1 MLCLMQLIPNE
12 MVRCTPDRGS
22 VHSGSTLELELTL
35 SCMEPQVIST
45 FLTVEVRGGK
55 AVKLPVKG
63 EAVLPAV
70 DVLEQTLEFPAE
82 VYTGVV
88 ARIPLTVI
96 NTTPVTAG
104 ESKPVCQCEALC
116 KMVCWSC
123 YVWAP

>member
-1 MLCLMQLIPNE
+1 

-22 VHSGSTLELELTL
+22 ELTL

-45 FLTVEVRGGK
+45 FLMVEVRGGK
-55 AVKLPVKG
+55 PVKLPVKG

-70 DVLEQTLEFPAE
+70 DVQEATLEFPAE

-96 NTTPVTAG
+96 NTTPVVAG
-104 ESKPVCQCEALC
+104 GYQSCQPLNEAACEVLAEVNATCPAYAPLKPVGQNNCFG
-116 KMVCWSC
+116 
-123 YVWAP
+123 